1 MMSPI
6 VYLAVLAGCLAA
18 GLILGLP
25 MSFTLGVSSIIGIL
39 VYGGPGMLGYV
50 ATQVYSGMRDS
61 SLLAM
66 PLFIFIACVLERSGI
81 ADATYE
87 ALHQWTGPLRGGLA
101 IATVLACTI
110 IAAISGVAA
119 AGVAT
124 MGVIALPLML
134 KRGYDKSICLG
145 PIMAGGALGI
155 LIPPSVVFILYGM
168 MTRTSIGRLFAG
180 GLIPG
185 LILAGFYMIYIGVRC
200 FFQPELGPALPPE
213 ERVSLKEKI
222 ALTKGLILPILLI
235 FSILGSIFFGIASP
249 MESAAVGALGAIVC
263 TAINRRLSWT
273 LVKEA
278 CYRTLLINSMVMWIV
293 FGAKC
298 FSCVFISLGA
308 SKMLAAWLSGL
319 QISPI
324 YLVFVMQS
332 TYLLL
337 GCIVDE
343 VTMLCLTVP
352 VYAPILAVLGF
363 DPVWFGVLFMI
374 NMQIGYLTPP
384 FGYCLFYMKGVAPPG
399 ITMVD
404 IYRSIGPMIG
414 LAFLVLLLVMFFP
427 QIALWL
433 PNAVFKLM

>member
-1 MMSPI
+1 MMSPFF
-6 VYLAVLAGCLAA
+6 YLAVLGAGLAC
-18 GLILGLP
+18 GLILGFP

-39 VYGGPGMLGYV
+39 VYGGPGMLGLV
-50 ATQVYSGMRDS
+50 ASQVYSGMRDI

-81 ADATYE
+81 ADTAYT

-101 IATVLACTI
+101 IATVLCCTI

-134 KRGYDKSICLG
+134 KRGYNKNITLG
-145 PIMAGGALGI
+145 PIMAGGALGV

-185 LILAGFYMIYIGVRC
+185 LILACFYMAYIGVRC
-200 FFQPELGPALPPE
+200 FFQPELGPTLPPE
-213 ERVSLKEKI
+213 ERVSLREKI
-222 ALTKGLILPILLI
+222 ALSKGLILPIALI
-235 FSILGSIFFGIASP
+235 FTILGSIFFGIASP
-249 MESAAVGALGAIVC
+249 MESAAVGAAGAIAC
-263 TAINRRLSWT
+263 TAINRKLSWT
-273 LVKEA
+273 LVKQA
-278 CYRTLLINSMVMWIV
+278 CYRTLLINSMIMWIV

-298 FSCVFISLGA
+298 FSSVFISLGA
-308 SKMLAAWLSGL
+308 SQVLQGWLTGL
-319 QISPI
+319 EISPI

-332 TYLLL
+332 TYLIL

-343 VTMLCLTVP
+343 VTMMCLTVP
-352 VYAPILAVLGF
+352 VYAPILAALGF

-404 IYRSIGPMIG
+404 IYRSIGPFIA
-414 LAFLVLLLVMFFP
+414 LAFCALLLVMFFP
-427 QIALWL
+427 QLALWL
-433 PNAVFKLM
+433 PETFFALM